1 MASFANT
8 RERFGAIEISP
19 NGYIDANENKV
30 KNVKY
35 PTHEGDAT
43 NKFYVDRFNHVG
55 DVKMSVFNGDFFGWL
70 KCDGR
75 SLSRT
80 TYAVLFAV
88 IGTAFGSV
96 DGNSFSLPDC
106 RGRVLGTLGQGAGL
120 TNRALGASVGAE
132 THTLTVG
139 EMPSHAH
146 GITDPGHIHNIT
158 DPGHTHGYVNNVGNQ
173 DTDNA
178 FATETAADQVDY
190 NQTTSSSTT
199 GITINSNT
207 TGITVNSTG
216 GDGAHNNMQPTL
228 FIGHV
233 YIYGGLEIEEPVLD
247 FPFLG

>member
-1 MASFANT
+1 MASFSNS

-55 DVKMSVFNGDFFGWL
+55 DVKMSVYNNDFYGWL

-75 SLSRT
+75 SLSRI

-106 RGRVLGTLGQGAGL
+106 RGRVLGTLGEGAGL
-120 TNRALGASVGAE
+120 TNRALGTSVGTE
-132 THTLTVG
+132 THTLTTG
-139 EMPSHAH
+139 EMPSHSH
-146 GITDPGHIHNIT
+146 TIT
-158 DPGHTHGYVNNVGNQ
+158 DPGHTHSYINNVGDQN
-173 DTDNA
+173 TDNA
-178 FATETAADQVDY
+178 FASETAADQVDY
-190 NQTTSSSTT
+190 NQTTSS
-199 GITINSNT
+199 NT

-216 GDGAHNNMQPTL
+216 GGGAHNNMQPTL

-233 YIYGGLEIEEPVLD
+233 YIYGGVEVEEPSIN

>member
-1 MASFANT
+1 MASYANT

-55 DVKMSVFNGDFFGWL
+55 DVKMSLHNGDFFGWL

-80 TYAVLFAV
+80 TYAILFAA
-88 IGTAFGSV
+88 IGTSFGSV

-106 RGRVLGTLGQGAGL
+106 RGRVLGTLGQGSGL

-132 THTLTVG
+132 THTLTTG
-139 EMPSHAH
+139 EMPSHSH
-146 GITDPGHIHNIT
+146 TIN
-158 DPGHTHGYVNNVGNQ
+158 DPGHTHGYVNNVGDQN
-173 DTDNA
+173 TDNA
-178 FATETAADQVDY
+178 FASETAADQADY
-190 NQTTSSSTT
+190 NQTTGSSTT
-199 GITINSNT
+199 GITINN
-207 TGITVNSTG
+207 TG
-216 GDGAHNNMQPTL
+216 GGGAHNNMQPTL

-233 YIYGGLEIEEPVLD
+233 YIYSGLETEQPVLN